1 MKPYQAIG
9 WTLLNTTSITAI
21 VGSRINHGLRP
32 VGTAVP
38 SINYYELGGAIRANG
53 TESVVY
59 SINCRSTTPGGARD
73 LARLVMDTFAGS
85 DGTGVYGFQN
95 SSFNVYRASL
105 QNDGGLIPEPEDNI
119 YNAPVDIRV
128 VYPVATVS

>member
-38 SINYYELGGAIRANG
+38 SINYYELGGATRTYG
-53 TESVVY
+53 TEGVVF